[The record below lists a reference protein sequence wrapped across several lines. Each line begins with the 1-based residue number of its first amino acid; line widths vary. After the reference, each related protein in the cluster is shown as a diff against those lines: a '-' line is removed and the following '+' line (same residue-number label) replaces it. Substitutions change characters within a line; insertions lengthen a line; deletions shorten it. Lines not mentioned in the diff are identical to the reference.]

1 MATIGVTTGAAAAR
15 TTTAPRAVGPGGGS
29 DGGRDEGGDGRDD
42 DSGSAEH
49 KVSYGGGE
57 ARRRDG
63 SVAAGNDDDRGAG
76 GGRPPHNTS
85 HQAGGADK
93 APVEELPADR
103 PEPSTEVVSDTV
115 EQPVSPTYGKAARV
129 WQGRRRRG
137 PATPQQRGADGGEG
151 KENGSTRVADLIW
164 KDTHHV
170 AEPKPIIR
178 DAGVLLAAPEASPRA
193 SRTTRAAEAPSVFL
207 V

>member
-1 MATIGVTTGAAAAR
+1 MTTAAAR
-15 TTTAPRAVGPGGGS
+15 STRSATAAAKRGGGTAALPPVTTTTGVR
-29 DGGRDEGGDGRDD
+29 E
-42 DSGSAEH
+42 
-49 KVSYGGGE
+49 
-57 ARRRDG
+57 
-63 SVAAGNDDDRGAG
+63 AAG
-76 GGRPPHNTS
+76 PPHNTS

-164 KDTHHV
+164 KDAHHV

-178 DAGVLLAAPEASPRA
+178 GAGVLLAAPEASPRA